1 VRPGDEAGTGG
12 TRDRPG
18 EADAGAGRRPGDMD
32 ANIIDMGV
40 EPAPQPRPVRW
51 RVIGLI
57 AALILAGA
65 IGYLVGDNHGRS
77 AARPTAAPSPTRVV
91 KPFAAVVLTGRQC
104 SIQTGNRLQLGVEV
118 TNNTTQSIML
128 TDVQIGLPLS
138 GLHVRTKAFGTCGS
152 IGGNTGPQPL
162 AAGNS
167 TWMNATFDVDVPCPG
182 AIPVLFVAVYDTGKT
197 VAGGFPDLG
206 QVPYTGCSPSGG

>member
-1 VRPGDEAGTGG
+1 
-12 TRDRPG
+12 
-18 EADAGAGRRPGDMD
+18 
-32 ANIIDMGV
+32 
-40 EPAPQPRPVRW
+40 
-51 RVIGLI
+51 
-57 AALILAGA
+57 
-65 IGYLVGDNHGRS
+65 
-77 AARPTAAPSPTRVV
+77 
-91 KPFAAVVLTGRQC
+91 VLTGRQC